1 MGVVNTVLPVFLIIA
16 AGVLLRR
23 FGFVSEDFSKGLSR
37 LVYYVG
43 LPALLFHEMAAS
55 EFAFSQA
62 GRAYLVV
69 LCGMVGCVVVAYAA
83 ASLMKLPAA
92 STAAFVQGS
101 FRGNLAYIG
110 LPIVVY
116 SAAYSHGAGR
126 EQVSAIAAL
135 VLGMA
140 VLVYNVVAVVV
151 LLAGRQKLDSSA
163 AGRVAIETA
172 KNPLVI
178 SSVLGIAYSLT
189 VGSLP
194 AFADRTLAALSQ
206 MALPLALLS
215 IGASL
220 AGPLQTGRLLPAVV
234 CSVIK
239 VAVAPLVGALVL
251 MMLDMSA
258 GEKLVAMVFLACPT
272 AVSSHIYSQQLSAD
286 EQISAS
292 IVVVTTLLSIFS
304 LSIVVAIF

>member
-23 FGFVSEDFSKGLSR
+23 FGFVREDFSRGLSR

-55 EFAFSQA
+55 QFAFSQA
-62 GRAYLVV
+62 SRAYLVV
-69 LCGMVGCVVVAYAA
+69 LCGMVACVAVAYAA

-116 SAAYSHGAGR
+116 GAAYSHGAGLER
-126 EQVSAIAAL
+126 VSAIAAL
-135 VLGMA
+135 VLGLT
-140 VLVYNVVAVVV
+140 VPVYNVVAVVV

-163 AGRVAIETA
+163 AGRVALETV

-178 SSVLGIAYSLT
+178 SSVLGIAYSVA

-194 AFADRTLAALSQ
+194 VFADRTLAALSQ

-220 AGPLQTGRLLPAVV
+220 AGPLQTGSLLPAAV
-234 CSVIK
+234 CSLIK
-239 VAVAPLVGALVL
+239 VAAAPLVGALVL
-251 MMLDMSA
+251 TMLDMSA

-272 AVSSHIYSQQLSAD
+272 AVSSHIYSQQLAAD
-286 EQISAS
+286 EQVSAS
-292 IVVVTTLLSIFS
+292 IVLLSTLFSTVS
-304 LSIVVAIF
+304 LSVTVWLM